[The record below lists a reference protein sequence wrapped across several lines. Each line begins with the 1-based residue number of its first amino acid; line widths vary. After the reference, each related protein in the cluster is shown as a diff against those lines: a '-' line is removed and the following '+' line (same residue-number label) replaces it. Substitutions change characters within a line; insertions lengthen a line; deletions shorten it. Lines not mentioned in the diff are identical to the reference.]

1 MAVLHEDHHEDN
13 PSCEGPDNESG
24 CTSGEGI
31 PSDKVMP
38 ITKCPHTSRKHYAKV
53 RFYRCSYVLEYVL

>member
-1 MAVLHEDHHEDN
+1 MPQEDEIAET
-13 PSCEGPDNESG
+13 PSESGENESG
-24 CTSGEGI
+24 SGEGL

-53 RFYRCSYVLEYVL
+53 FPLILYNLQ